1 MTTTQPLDRLVV
13 VGTGFMGASIA
24 AAAKAAG
31 IATEV
36 IGVDPKEAA
45 NAKAMGFID
54 SVADSV
60 AEALSS
66 IVIASGSSVASA
78 ASATADSR
86 SVPGGGY
93 VSSANCAVV
102 LASPVKTY
110 AAIFAEL
117 ESLADKSRIA
127 WITDIGSTKNSV
139 IAAAKQLTTLAPK
152 FVASHPMAGSEKQGA
167 RDANPNLVQGAR
179 VLISRMPA
187 STDDAVDQVESF
199 WLALGAQPS
208 PLPIDDHDALLAAI
222 SHLPHVLAYS
232 LAGAL
237 AQTPL
242 AGAAQAL
249 HGGGLRDTTRIAASS
264 PELWSDIFIDNQEEL
279 LAAWSQWSL
288 QLQEMQQALARGD
301 RDLLIELLSKAS
313 HWRKGFQS

>member
-1 MTTTQPLDRLVV
+1 MTTAQPLDRLVV

-31 IATEV
+31 LAKEV
-36 IGVDPKEAA
+36 VGVDPKEAV
-45 NAKAMGFID
+45 NAKAMGFVDRI
-54 SVADSV
+54 AGSV
-60 AEALSS
+60 AEALS
-66 IVIASGSSVASA
+66 G
-78 ASATADSR
+78 
-86 SVPGGGY
+86 
-93 VSSANCAVV
+93 ANCAVL

-110 AAIFAEL
+110 AGIFSEL
-117 ESLADKSRIA
+117 ESLADTSSIA
-127 WITDIGSTKNSV
+127 WITDIGSTKNGV
-139 IAAAKQLTTLAPK
+139 IAAAKQLSTLAPK

-179 VLISRMPA
+179 VLISRLP
-187 STDDAVDQVESF
+187 SSIDDAVDQVESF
-199 WLALGAQPS
+199 WVGLGAQPS

-237 AQTPL
+237 AQTHL
-242 AGAAQAL
+242 SGAAQAL

-264 PELWSDIFIDNQEEL
+264 PELWADIFLDNQEEL

-301 RDLLIELLSKAS
+301 RELLIELLSKAS
-313 HWRKGFQS
+313 QWRKGFQS

>member
-1 MTTTQPLDRLVV
+1 MTTTRPLDRLVV

-24 AAAKAAG
+24 AATRSAG
-31 IATEV
+31 FAEEV
-36 IGVDPKEAA
+36 IGVDPKEAL
-45 NAKAMGFID
+45 NAKALGCVD
-54 SVADSV
+54 GVAGSVV
-60 AEALSS
+60 QALSG
-66 IVIASGSSVASA
+66 AKSA
-78 ASATADSR
+78 
-86 SVPGGGY
+86 VL
-93 VSSANCAVV
+93 
-102 LASPVKTY
+102 LASPVTTY

-117 ESLADKSRIA
+117 ESIADKSAIA
-127 WITDIGSTKNSV
+127 WITDIGSTKNGV
-139 IAAAKQLTTLAPK
+139 IAAAKQLTALAPK

-179 VLISRMPA
+179 VLISRMPS
-187 STDDAVDQVESF
+187 STDDTVDQVESF

-208 PLPIDDHDALLAAI
+208 PLPIEEHDALLAAI

-264 PELWSDIFIDNQEEL
+264 PELWADIFLDNQEEL

-288 QLQEMQQALARGD
+288 QLQEMQQALVRGD
-301 RDLLIELLSKAS
+301 RALLIELLSKAS
-313 HWRKGFQS
+313 QWRKGFQS

>member
-1 MTTTQPLDRLVV
+1 MTTAQPLDRLVV

-31 IATEV
+31 LAREV

-54 SVADSV
+54 AVAGSVK
-60 AEALSS
+60 EALSDNK
-66 IVIASGSSVASA
+66 SA
-78 ASATADSR
+78 
-86 SVPGGGY
+86 VL
-93 VSSANCAVV
+93 

-110 AAIFAEL
+110 SAIFAEL
-117 ESLADKSRIA
+117 ESLADKSSIA
-127 WITDIGSTKNSV
+127 WITDIGSTKNGV
-139 IAAAKQLTTLAPK
+139 ITATKQLSMLAPK

-167 RDANPNLVQGAR
+167 QDANPNLVQGAR

-187 STDDAVDQVESF
+187 STDDTVDQVESF

-208 PLPIDDHDALLAAI
+208 LLPIDDHDALLAAI

-264 PELWSDIFIDNQEEL
+264 PELWADIFLDNQEEL
-279 LAAWSQWSL
+279 LACWSQWSL

-301 RDLLIELLSKAS
+301 RELLIELLSKAS
-313 HWRKGFQS
+313 QWRKGFQS

>member
-1 MTTTQPLDRLVV
+1 MTTAQPLDRLVV

-31 IATEV
+31 LAKEV

-54 SVADSV
+54 GVADSV
-60 AEALSS
+60 TAALANGLGAVASS
-66 IVIASGSSVASA
+66 TSSAAPFSAASVASA
-78 ASATADSR
+78 
-86 SVPGGGY
+86 
-93 VSSANCAVV
+93 SSSSTKCAVL

-117 ESLADKSRIA
+117 ESLADKSSIA
-127 WITDIGSTKNSV
+127 WITDIGSTKNGV
-139 IAAAKQLTTLAPK
+139 IAAAKKLTALAPK

-167 RDANPNLVQGAR
+167 RDANPNLVHGAR

-199 WLALGAQPS
+199 WLALGGQPS

-264 PELWSDIFIDNQEEL
+264 PELWADIFLDNQEEL

-301 RDLLIELLSKAS
+301 RELLIELLSKAS
-313 HWRKGFQS
+313 QWRKGFQS